1 MDPVTSDPNF
11 LSVCQAVSSLKPG
24 NLVAIY
30 CPANQRCL
38 VGRFGRKKPA
48 GKKNKGSR
56 KYHMSVSKDRGTPKW
71 MVYNGKP
78 YKNWW
83 FGGTPIFGNTHI
95 GEASVCYLLFCFS
108 VCVFFLFEGKN
119 SREKWTILQ
128 HVPQYVPKHWKALGI
143 ISELGKKGTCKWRVL
158 EWQMRFF
165 FFFTKMIFHDDWVY
179 PMPGDSSECL

>member
-38 VGRFGRKKPA
+38 VGRFGRKKPP

-71 MVYNGKP
+71 MVYDGKP
-78 YKNWW
+78 YKN
-83 FGGTPIFGNTHI
+83 
-95 GEASVCYLLFCFS
+95 
-108 VCVFFLFEGKN
+108 
-119 SREKWTILQ
+119 
-128 HVPQYVPKHWKALGI
+128 
-143 ISELGKKGTCKWRVL
+143 
-158 EWQMRFF
+158 
-165 FFFTKMIFHDDWVY
+165 
-179 PMPGDSSECL
+179 